1 MPGFDFMPAPGRH
14 RTTVDALPVSI
25 RNISPEAS
33 FAQTEETRPADV
45 IKSILSGTIR
55 RYKEGQH
62 ILLEGERSRHVLAV
76 HSGLVRCFRV
86 NPSGRR
92 HISRFAGP
100 GAMMGL
106 EFGAPARYSAE
117 AVTDCELLCFGAGA
131 VSAAAQHTPHVGRA
145 LMDAVF
151 AELADRERAAFRL
164 ARLASDQRLADF
176 ILQVS
181 EDGRKERIH
190 LDMSRMDLADHLGLT
205 LETVSRSIHRL
216 KRLGLISLD
225 GTRSVRIPAW
235 DALQAFLDADPSDN
249 PRHNGW

>member
-1 MPGFDFMPAPGRH
+1 MPGFDFMPTPGRA
-14 RTTVDALPVSI
+14 RTTPDIPAVSI
-25 RNISPEAS
+25 RGIGALSS
-33 FAQTEETRPADV
+33 FAQPGQASPAD
-45 IKSILSGTIR
+45 ILKSSLNGTVR
-55 RYKEGQH
+55 KYKEGQH
-62 ILLEGERSRHVLAV
+62 ILLEGERSRQVLVV
-76 HSGLVRCFRV
+76 HSGLVRCFRI

-92 HISRFAGP
+92 HISRFAGQ

-117 AVTDCELLCFGAGA
+117 AVTDCELLCFGSGA
-131 VSAAAQHTPHVGRA
+131 VSAAVAHSPHIGKA

-151 AELADRERAAFRL
+151 TELAERERAAFRL

-181 EDGRKERIH
+181 EDGRKDRIH

-216 KRLGLISLD
+216 KRLGLIRLD

-249 PRHNGW
+249 PRHSGW